1 MKKSFKR
8 SQVYILNSPTLKNPE
23 ILFFSQEVR
32 FMTNIQNIT
41 STFDPFAD
49 AVSFEEESSTKKSG
63 YVHIRVQQRN
73 GKKCLTTVQGIFFLK
88 KKLINFLIFFFR
100 LTCRG

>member
-49 AVSFEEESSTKKSG
+49 AVSFEEESSKKSG